1 MRNIII
7 TLLLFLSSLAVCKG
21 QDKPIPERLEGVK
34 EAVFYL
40 DSAARSLEG
49 WHPTDSSSID
59 DIHAAEETWTKFKQ
73 LCENDEYEKA
83 LDFYLETD
91 ADSQKK
97 HFGDFFIFLKHTTNQ
112 YIFASDVLKPLLFE
126 YCDEEVAY
134 EEYIMLLE
142 FEKAMGDA
150 MISINE
156 DGNGYVPETFAYVIR
171 DLGYA
176 LAATGRAEEAM
187 GLLDDFAFGVSQ
199 IVDSPLK
206 VNFSIAV
213 YMASVAMIDGDLE
226 EAIQTWEDF
235 KAYHLTHG
243 DEYDPDELDACLQQA
258 DDEISDIK
266 SYMYADV

>member
-1 MRNIII
+1 M
-7 TLLLFLSSLAVCKG
+7 
-21 QDKPIPERLEGVK
+21 PIPERLEGVK

-59 DIHAAEETWTKFKQ
+59 DIHAAEETWTTFKQ

-91 ADSQKK
+91 AGSQKK
-97 HFGDFFIFLKHTTNQ
+97 HFGDLIVFLKHSTNQ
-112 YIFASDVLKPLLFE
+112 FIFASDVLKPLLFE
-126 YCDEEVAY
+126 YCDKEVAY
-134 EEYIMLLE
+134 EELIMLLE
-142 FEKAMGDA
+142 FEKAMGDM
-150 MISINE
+150 MISINK
-156 DGNGYVPETFAYVIR
+156 DGNGYVPETYALLVR
-171 DLGYA
+171 ELGYA
-176 LAATGRAEEAM
+176 MAATGRAEEAM

-213 YMASVAMIDGDLE
+213 YMASVAMIEGDLE
-226 EAIQTWEDF
+226 EAIQSWEDF
-235 KAYHLTHG
+235 KAYHLAHG

-258 DDEISDIK
+258 DDEIADIK

>member
-49 WHPTDSSSID
+49 WPTDSSSID
-59 DIHAAEETWTKFKQ
+59 DIHAAEETWTTFKQ

-91 ADSQKK
+91 ADSQKM

-156 DGNGYVPETFAYVIR
+156 DGNGYVPETFAYVVR

-176 LAATGRAEEAM
+176 LAATGRAEEAVN
-187 GLLDDFAFGVSQ
+187 LLEAFAVGVSSL
-199 IVDSPLK
+199 VDSKLQI
-206 VNFSIAV
+206 NFAITMYIASIYV
-213 YMASVAMIDGDLE
+213 IIGDLE
-226 EAIQTWEDF
+226 TAIVTWEDF